1 MSATWRRRLVIAGAL
16 YFTFLG
22 GTFITDHR
30 LWPRIAHHAVVTA
43 LLGGWLG
50 VMLVRRRRFPRTPL
64 DAPLLAYFAAYSLAT
79 TFALDPRISL
89 EALWRLLTHTLLFYL
104 LIDLIRIEPRD
115 VLEAQFFSAAVVV
128 LIGLVEFGGWYFGTF
143 PALGFEQ
150 GWPEIGGLAHPIP
163 PRLHRLNFT
172 LGFST
177 GLSAY
182 MAALI
187 PFGLAFALT
196 ARQRDH
202 RRAFWLWL
210 VGVLIVEGMSF
221 SRGGLLSLAVSLP
234 TFALLM
240 LRMEEVRA
248 SAKHIL
254 RDPKVWAGA
263 AAILVAV
270 GALGAGWLRQNLS
283 GHMAGDAVRLDL
295 WRSALAVGRADP
307 LTGVGPYG
315 FGRALRSVRDPSITG
330 DRHLTADNRP
340 LTTLAEAGLPGLAAL
355 LWLVGSAVWMGWGRA
370 RASQG
375 GTYVRV
381 AGTCA
386 GLMGFAAHS
395 LVDTFTATPILT
407 PVWVM
412 AAYLAAP
419 LEPER
424 VGSPRRSMVAVAGLA
439 LLVLS
444 AIGWTVSDMAQAHF
458 TRSLRLAEGGDLPS
472 ALAEIDIAR
481 RLDPALG
488 LYDTQ
493 RAYFLG
499 RIALED
505 ETYLDKALSA
515 YETALAHEDTYALNQ
530 ANYAALLFLSGD
542 GASAGDALERAAALD
557 PNDPRYQLWLGLV
570 IASQGNLY
578 DGAFSEARAL
588 VHNPRWAAPG
598 YWSASPERF
607 ALYTQAVPLA
617 ASVMPSHQAAIL
629 WLEAGDIDRALSK
642 AEAGVRLSPDL
653 VETHLALG
661 EVALRAGEI
670 ETALRAL
677 DRVLEL
683 DDTLPYAYALR
694 AETHLL
700 DGDKAGAER
709 DARTA
714 IFLDSVQG
722 RRGYYVLGQ
731 LAEARGDPET
741 AARNYERAGP
751 VYFLEQNWDV
761 SVYGRRASLDYL
773 LDAPGPTRYDLD
785 PWLALARLYLD
796 QGRAEDAEAV
806 YEAIRAQDPS
816 FEPPAN

>member
-1 MSATWRRRLVIAGAL
+1 MSAAWRRRLVIAGAL

-22 GTFITDHR
+22 GTFLTDHR
-30 LWPRIAHHAVVTA
+30 LWLRITHQVVVTG
-43 LLGGWLG
+43 LLVGWLG
-50 VMLVRRRRFPRTPL
+50 MMLARRRRFPYTPL
-64 DAPLLAYFAAYSLAT
+64 DAPLLAYLAAYSLAT
-79 TFALDPRISL
+79 AFALDPRISL

-104 LIDLIRIEPRD
+104 LVDLIRTDTRAL
-115 VLEAQFFSAAVVV
+115 LEAQFFSAGVVV
-128 LIGLVEFGGWYFGTF
+128 LIGLVEFGGWYFGAF

-150 GWPEIGGLAHPIP
+150 GWPEIGGLAHLIP
-163 PRLHRLNFT
+163 PRLYRLNFT

-196 ARQRDH
+196 ARQQDH

-210 VGVLIVEGMSF
+210 VGALIVEGMSF

-240 LRMEEVRA
+240 LRVEEIRA
-248 SAKHIL
+248 RAKRIL

-263 AAILVAV
+263 AAILVVV
-270 GALGAGWLRQNLS
+270 GALSAGWLRQNLS
-283 GHMAGDAVRLDL
+283 GHVAGDAVRLDL
-295 WRSALAVGRADP
+295 WRSALTVGRADP
-307 LTGVGPYG
+307 LAGVGPYG

-355 LWLVGSAVWMGWGRA
+355 LWLVGAAAWMGWGRA
-370 RASQG
+370 RAEQG
-375 GTYVRV
+375 GAYVRV
-381 AGTCA
+381 AGACA

-395 LVDTFTATPILT
+395 LADTFTATPILT

-419 LEPER
+419 LSPER
-424 VGSPRRSMVAVAGLA
+424 VRLPRRNVVAIAGLA

-444 AIGWTVSDMAQAHF
+444 AAGWVVSDVAQAHF
-458 TRSLRLAEGGDLPS
+458 TRSLRLAERDLPS
-472 ALAEIDIAR
+472 ALAEIDAAR

-488 LYDTQ
+488 LYDAQ

-499 RIALED
+499 RMALED
-505 ETYLDKALSA
+505 ETYLDEALAA
-515 YETALAHEDTYALNQ
+515 YQTALAHEDTYALNQ
-530 ANYAALLFLSGD
+530 ANYATLLALSGD
-542 GASAGDALERAAALD
+542 GSVAAEALERASALD

-578 DGAFSEARAL
+578 DGAFSEAHAL

-598 YWSASPERF
+598 YWSASPERS
-607 ALYTQAVPLA
+607 ALYAQAVPLA
-617 ASVMPSHQAAIL
+617 ASVMPPHQAAIL
-629 WLEAGDIDRALSK
+629 WLEAGDTVRALSK
-642 AEAGVRLSPDL
+642 AEAGTRLSPDL

-677 DRVLEL
+677 DRALEL
-683 DDTLPYAYALR
+683 DDTLPRAYALR
-694 AETHLL
+694 AEARLMA
-700 DGDKAGAER
+700 GDKAGAER

-714 IFLDSVQG
+714 IFLDRFQG

-731 LAEARGDPET
+731 LAEARGDLEA
-741 AARNYERAGP
+741 AARDYERAGP
-751 VYFLEQNWDV
+751 VHILEQNWDV

-773 LDAPGPTRYDLD
+773 LNTPGPTRHDLD

-796 QGRAEDAEAV
+796 QARTEDAESV

-816 FEPPAN
+816 FVPPAY